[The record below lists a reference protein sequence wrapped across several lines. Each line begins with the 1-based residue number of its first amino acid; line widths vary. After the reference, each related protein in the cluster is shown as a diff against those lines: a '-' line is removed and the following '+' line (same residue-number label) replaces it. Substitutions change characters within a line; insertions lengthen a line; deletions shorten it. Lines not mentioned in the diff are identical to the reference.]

1 MKLEVIRE
9 EIYFILLY
17 MAKIYSHRD
26 LRVYQLAFIA
36 AMDIFE
42 FTKEFP
48 KEEIYSMTDQIRRS
62 SRSVAANISEAWRK
76 RRYEKAFIAK
86 LSDVESEAAET
97 QVWLEFAYKCGFI
110 TEENFKK
117 YLDDYEHIISMI
129 IIMISNPKKC
139 SI

>member
-9 EIYFILLY
+9 EIYFILIY

-129 IIMISNPKKC
+129 IIMIANPKKW

>member
-9 EIYFILLY
+9 EIYFILIY

-110 TEENFKK
+110 TEEVFKK

-129 IIMISNPKKC
+129 IKMISNPKKW

>member
-1 MKLEVIRE
+1 MKLEAIRE
-9 EIYFILLY
+9 EIYFILIY

-110 TEENFKK
+110 TEEVFNK
-117 YLDDYEHIISMI
+117 YLDDYEHII
-129 IIMISNPKKC
+129 
-139 SI
+139 

>member
-1 MKLEVIRE
+1 MKLEAIRE
-9 EIYFILLY
+9 EIYFILIY

-129 IIMISNPKKC
+129 IKMISNPKKW

>member
-1 MKLEVIRE
+1 
-9 EIYFILLY
+9 
-17 MAKIYSHRD
+17 
-26 LRVYQLAFIA
+26 
-36 AMDIFE
+36 MDIFE

-110 TEENFKK
+110 TEENFNK

-129 IIMISNPKKC
+129 IIMISNPKKW

>member
-1 MKLEVIRE
+1 
-9 EIYFILLY
+9 

-129 IIMISNPKKC
+129 IIMIANPKKW

>member
-9 EIYFILLY
+9 EIYFILIY

-110 TEENFKK
+110 TEEVFNK

-129 IIMISNPKKC
+129 IIMIANPKKW

>member
-1 MKLEVIRE
+1 
-9 EIYFILLY
+9 

-129 IIMISNPKKC
+129 IKMISNPKKW